1 MNLYKE
7 SEQWNPDLE
16 LQGGAMITDE
26 EQSWLQR
33 PFEEEEILE
42 STNLCAMEKAP
53 GPDGFS
59 MIFFQTFWKVSK
71 SDVMNT
77 LAHFHCSQIF

>member
-7 SEQWNPDLE
+7 SEQWRPDLE

-33 PFEEEEILE
+33 PFEEEEIMG
-42 STNLCAMEKAP
+42 STNLCAMEKHLDPMA
-53 GPDGFS
+53 
-59 MIFFQTFWKVSK
+59 FQ
-71 SDVMNT
+71 
-77 LAHFHCSQIF
+77 